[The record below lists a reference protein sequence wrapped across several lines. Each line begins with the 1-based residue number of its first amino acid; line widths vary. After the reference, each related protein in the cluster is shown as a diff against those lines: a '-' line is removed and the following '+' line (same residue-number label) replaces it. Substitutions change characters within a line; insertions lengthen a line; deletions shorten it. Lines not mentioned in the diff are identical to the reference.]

1 MPPVGPIPLKHPH
14 FSAPIYNDRKLNFAT
29 LHPCIKHQQGELV
42 LPSNNRPATP
52 QVGVGAVVFH
62 NGAVLLVERRNPP
75 CANEWAIP
83 GGKVRLGETLQ
94 QAAEREILEETG
106 IRIKAGEPVYAF
118 DLIETDATGNVQWH
132 YAIID
137 LQAEYLGGE
146 ICAGDDAVTAAWF
159 RPEQLARIYV
169 NAITRKLLKIYFNFG
184 D

>member
-1 MPPVGPIPLKHPH
+1 L
-14 FSAPIYNDRKLNFAT
+14 SSYNQSD
-29 LHPCIKHQQGELV
+29 
-42 LPSNNRPATP
+42 TP

-137 LQAEYLGGE
+137 LQAEYLSGE
-146 ICAGDDAVTAAWF
+146 VRAGDDAIAAAWF
-159 RPEQLARIYV
+159 GPEDLARITV
-169 NAITRKLLKIYFNFG
+169 NTTTRQLLCSRFG
-184 D
+184 FGH